1 MAQFIEMV
9 PLAEEAIPLLEE
21 GIAATGRT
29 LSRVGGAVRR
39 TAAGRAIARE
49 AEEAARYFG
58 RAGIRRAAGVT
69 RSAGRDLAS
78 EIGGVSRNLL
88 RRYGSAYR
96 VAQKG
101 ASALGTGAAA
111 YKMFQ
116 LGRKMLR
123 GKRKRPILTT
133 RPVPNKKKKRK
144 LVLSGMRPTR
154 AFKVADVGKRFRKAV
169 KPRKFKH
176 AVRRNF
182 DDYGRVSK
190 THGAWVGFQH
200 HASTVRLYNLIG
212 EALLKAMLAT
222 VRVYPTTYDEPILPN
237 GAVHEAVAYRIVV
250 DYKRIGN
257 SSGAEEFSTGGNIPL
272 VNSVTGNFY
281 SFKEIAGFL
290 GDEIYN
296 KVTANPAAAPSGDSV
311 GFFPYRFTIFN
322 YVGGA
327 VEPKVFEKSLD
338 NCMLDITVKQKV
350 RLQNLT
356 PNDAGTDA
364 TDVNGTNPIQGKY
377 YQFVGAPRVKGEI
390 VKQYDAAHGLAQFQ
404 ADYNASA
411 TGVLVLQDQG
421 VDSPIGHPPAASHL
435 FENCKKTQSVAIG
448 AGGQKFLWTTFTYKG
463 TIENLA
469 KKHGYTGYD
478 RVTIGGVT
486 WFGFEQAFRQG
497 QDTIV
502 FGFNRE
508 VHMTGS
514 AHFRN
519 KPVIMS
525 HYDQTDLGDSL

>member
-21 GIAATGRT
+21 GAAATGRI
-29 LSRVGGAVRR
+29 LSRAGGMVRR

-49 AEEAARYFG
+49 AQEAARYIG
-58 RAGIRRAAGVT
+58 RASIRRAAGVT
-69 RSAGRDLAS
+69 RSAGRDLAT
-78 EIGGVSRNLL
+78 EIGGISRNLI
-88 RRYGSAYR
+88 RRYGGAYR

-116 LGRKMLR
+116 YGRKMLR
-123 GKRKRPILTT
+123 GKRKLTT
-133 RPVPNKKKKRK
+133 RPGPTKKKKRK
-144 LVLSGMRPTR
+144 LVISGIRPTR
-154 AFKVADVGKRFRKAV
+154 AFKVADVGKRFRKPV
-169 KPRKFKH
+169 KPRQFKH
-176 AVRRNF
+176 AVRRTF
-182 DDYGRVSK
+182 DDYGRVNK
-190 THGAWVGFQH
+190 NHGAWVGFQH
-200 HASTVRLYNLIG
+200 HASTVRLYDLVG

-237 GAVHEAVAYRIVV
+237 GAVHQAVAYRLVV
-250 DYKRIGN
+250 EYKRIGQ
-257 SSGAEEFSTGGNIPL
+257 SSGAEEVATGGNIPL
-272 VNSVTGNFY
+272 VNSVTGDFY
-281 SFKEIAGFL
+281 SFKEIAAFL
-290 GDEIYN
+290 ADEIYN
-296 KVTANPAAAPSGDSV
+296 RVTANPATAPNGDTV
-311 GFFPYRFTIFN
+311 GYFPYRFTIYN

-327 VEPKVFEKSLD
+327 VEPKVFQKSLD
-338 NCMLDITVKQKV
+338 NCMLDLTVKQKV

-377 YQFVGAPRVKGEI
+377 YQFIGAPRVKGEI
-390 VKQYDAAHGLAQFQ
+390 VKQYDAAYGLASFQ

-421 VDSPIGHPPAASHL
+421 TDSPIGHPPAASHL
-435 FENCKKTQSVAIG
+435 FENCKKTQNVAIG
-448 AGGQKFLWTTFTYKG
+448 AGGQKFLWTTFHYKG
-463 TIENLA
+463 TIEQLA

-497 QDTIV
+497 QNSVI

-508 VHMTGS
+508 VHMTGR
-514 AHFRN
+514 ATFRN

-525 HYDQTDLGDSL
+525 HYDQTDLGDDL